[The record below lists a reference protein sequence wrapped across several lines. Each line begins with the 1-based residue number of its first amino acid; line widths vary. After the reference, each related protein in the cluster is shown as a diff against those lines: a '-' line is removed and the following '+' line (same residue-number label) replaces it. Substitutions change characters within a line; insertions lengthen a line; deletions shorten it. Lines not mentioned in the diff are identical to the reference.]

1 MGSVLC
7 VWIAHLAM
15 LRAKTM
21 SETLS
26 VLSQKSLL
34 IIFTYAPAGLGHLRV
49 TDALYHGLPAQTH
62 PILLRSQDASIGFL
76 HHLTSIH
83 PTTRAILE
91 WLQAGKPEELFT
103 RGYRWFLRSRTKSLS
118 AQIGTVLD
126 ERMANPDTILV
137 VATHFGLAHQL
148 AAIKT
153 ELSRAREITI
163 VLVLQV
169 TDDSPQRIWYVPG
182 ADLIVVPSE
191 RTKAAL
197 MDYGKTAG
205 LPPVRFAVLPYPVSL
220 VLTSALTDQE
230 YEQRHQQFLADG
242 SADIEVAIPIS
253 GAAVGLTYFRRLIDE
268 LHQKSTRFHFHV
280 IAKSSAY
287 TNPFLQDMQS
297 RSFVTLH
304 TATTDRKIVEKYEQ
318 VYQNTVVALEVT
330 KPSEQAFKALVD
342 PHHRGGSVL
351 LFSQPIGRQ
360 EHDNLD
366 FLGRHQLL
374 PTQDE
379 QQRLWDS
386 AINGSLI
393 DSEARPALHW
403 RSMRLQ
409 DDPILAAHYIWWCL
423 EQGIFAQ
430 MLACTLTPQPDD
442 PHANEIE
449 PDGVTQFWQT
459 VSQLLADQAQVV
471 MRDE

>member
-1 MGSVLC
+1 
-7 VWIAHLAM
+7 
-15 LRAKTM
+15 M

-26 VLSQKSLL
+26 LLTQKSLF

-49 TDALYHGLPAQTH
+49 TNALYQGLPAQAN
-62 PILLRSQDASIGFL
+62 PILLRSQEASIGYL
-76 HHLTSIH
+76 HRLSSIH
-83 PTTRAILE
+83 PTARAIME

-103 RGYRWFLRSRTKSLS
+103 RIYRRFLRSRTKYLS
-118 AQIGTVLD
+118 DRIETVLD
-126 ERMANPDTILV
+126 ERMANLDLILV

-153 ELSRAREITI
+153 ELSRSRHIPI

-191 RTKAAL
+191 RTQAAL
-197 MDYGKTAG
+197 IDYGKTTG
-205 LPPVRFAVLPYPVSL
+205 LPPVRFAVLPYPVSPL
-220 VLTSALTDQE
+220 LTSALTDQE
-230 YEQRHQQFLADG
+230 YEQRGQQFLANG
-242 SADIEVAIPIS
+242 NIDIEVAIPIS
-253 GAAVGLTYFRRLIDE
+253 GAAVGLSYFRRLMDE
-268 LHQKSTRFHFHV
+268 LHQKSTRFHFHI
-280 IAKSSAY
+280 IAKSFAY
-287 TNPFLQDMQS
+287 TQPFLEDMQS
-297 RSFVTLH
+297 RPFVTLH
-304 TATTDRKIVEKYEQ
+304 TATTDRQIVQKYEQ
-318 VYQNTVVALEVT
+318 VYQNTLVALEVT

-342 PHHRGGSVL
+342 PHHRGGAIL
-351 LFSQPIGRQ
+351 LFSQPVGRQ

-366 FLGRHQLL
+366 FLGGHQLL

-386 AINGSLI
+386 ATKGSPI
-393 DSEARPALHW
+393 DGEARQASHW

-430 MLACTLTPQPDD
+430 MLTCNLTPQPDD
-442 PHANEIE
+442 LNANEIE
-449 PDGVTQFWQT
+449 SDGVFQFWQT

-471 MRDE
+471 TKEK

>member
-1 MGSVLC
+1 MNETTAL
-7 VWIAHLAM
+7 LA
-15 LRAKTM
+15 
-21 SETLS
+21 
-26 VLSQKSLL
+26 QKSLL

-62 PILLRSQDASIGFL
+62 PILLRSQDSSIGYL

-103 RGYRWFLRSRTKSLS
+103 RIYRRFLRSQTRSLS
-118 AQIGTVLD
+118 DQIGTVLD
-126 ERMANPDTILV
+126 QRMVNPDLILV

-153 ELSRAREITI
+153 ELSRARQIPI

-197 MDYGKTAG
+197 IDYGKTTG
-205 LPPVRFAVLPYPVSL
+205 LPAVQFAVLPYPVSPL
-220 VLTSALTDQE
+220 LTSALTDQE
-230 YEQRHQQFLADG
+230 YEQRGQQFLANG
-242 SADIEVAIPIS
+242 SAAIEIAIPIS
-253 GAAVGLTYFRRLIDE
+253 GAAVGLTYFRRLMDD
-268 LHQKSTRFHFHV
+268 LHQKSPRFHFQV
-280 IAKSSAY
+280 IAKLSAY
-287 TNPFLQDMQS
+287 TQPFLQDMQS

-318 VYQNTVVALEVT
+318 VYQNTLVALEVT

-351 LFSQPIGRQ
+351 LFSQPVGRQ

-386 AINGSLI
+386 AIKGSPS
-393 DSEARPALHW
+393 DGEAWQASRW
-403 RSMRLQ
+403 RSMRLP
-409 DDPILAAHYIWWCL
+409 DDPTLAAHYTWWCL
-423 EQGIFAQ
+423 EQGIFAK
-430 MLACTLTPQPDD
+430 MLTCNLAPQPDD
-442 PHANEIE
+442 PNAFEIE
-449 PDGVTQFWQT
+449 PDGVTRFWET
-459 VSQLLADQAQVV
+459 VSHLLVDQVREASK
-471 MRDE
+471 DE